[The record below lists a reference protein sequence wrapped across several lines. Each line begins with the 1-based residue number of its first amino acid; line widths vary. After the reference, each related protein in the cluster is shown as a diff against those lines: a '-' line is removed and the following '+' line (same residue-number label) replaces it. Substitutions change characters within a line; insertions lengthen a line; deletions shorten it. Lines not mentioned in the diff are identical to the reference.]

1 MRPAAPWKIAALRF
15 DRVSPTT
22 LVDQIARHIELAIVE
37 GSLQSGCRL
46 PSWRDLA
53 GQLGVAR
60 GTVQAA
66 YEKLID
72 RGLLIASG
80 SAGTHVVEHLPSKVV
95 QATSDESLLPQDFYF
110 RSSEALVFQMGIP
123 ANDAFP
129 ATLWARLHRQAV
141 QATSLRTGYCD
152 PRGLPELRSAI
163 ASHVAIA
170 RGIEC
175 SSEQII
181 VTAGFRGGLGIA
193 LRAIGA
199 TGKQAWVEDPGYP
212 LTRYGLELAGV
223 HPIAVP
229 VDSDGLNV
237 QRGRELAPRAALA
250 VVTPGQQ
257 APSGVA
263 LAEHRRQE
271 LLEWAASCGAWIIED
286 DYLAELHLSGRS
298 PNALASGNGADR
310 VIHVGTFSKTIAP
323 MVGVGFIVAPLPLAR
338 RLIDV
343 ATWLGGPPNAALQLA
358 LSTFLREG
366 HYLRHLRRMRGLYG
380 QRRQC
385 LLDTLARLG
394 VEGAL
399 PAALSV
405 MLPLPDGFDD
415 QQLSIDA
422 RASDLGPAPLS
433 PWFAAASRP
442 RSGLLLGVAN
452 VLERNI
458 DKDCRRLLAMFGTSE
473 RRPRDPNPQAL
484 AHRDSK
490 SSDVATASRSI

>member
-1 MRPAAPWKIAALRF
+1 MRPDAPWKMAALTL

-22 LVDQIARHIELAIVE
+22 LVDQIAHHIEVAIAE
-37 GSLQSGCRL
+37 GSLQSGGRL

-60 GTVQAA
+60 GTVRAA

-72 RGLLIASG
+72 RGLLIAAG
-80 SAGTHVVEHLPSKVV
+80 SAGTRVAEHLPPTIIPV
-95 QATSDESLLPQDFYF
+95 TSGVESLLPQDFHF
-110 RSSEALVFQMGIP
+110 RSTQALVFQMGVP
-123 ANDAFP
+123 AHDAFP

-141 QATSLRTGYCD
+141 QSTSLQTGYGD
-152 PRGLPELRSAI
+152 PRGFPELRLAI

-175 SSEQII
+175 SPEQII
-181 VTAGFRGGLGIA
+181 VTTGFRGGLGIA

-199 TGKQAWVEDPGYP
+199 TGRQAWVEDPGYP
-212 LTRYGLELAGV
+212 VTRYALELAGV
-223 HPIAVP
+223 HPVPVP
-229 VDSDGLNV
+229 VDSDGLIV
-237 QRGRELAPRAALA
+237 ERGRELAPHAALA

-271 LLEWAASCGAWIIED
+271 LLQWAASCGGWIVED

-298 PNALASGNGADR
+298 PSALASGDGADR

-323 MVGVGFIVAPLPLAR
+323 MVGVGFVVAPLPLAR

-358 LSTFLREG
+358 LSTFLSEG
-366 HYLRHLRRMRGLYG
+366 HYLRHLRRMRRLYG

-394 VEGAL
+394 VETAV

-405 MLPLPDGFDD
+405 MLALPDGFDD
-415 QQLSIDA
+415 QQLSLDA
-422 RASDLGPAPLS
+422 QAFDLGPAPLS
-433 PWFAAASRP
+433 PWFATASQP
-442 RSGLLLGVAN
+442 RSGVLLGVAN
-452 VLERNI
+452 VLERKI
-458 DKDCRRLLAMFGTSE
+458 EQDCRRLLAMLGTPE
-473 RRPRDPNPQAL
+473 RRAKNPRLLIGARRGSEPAPA
-484 AHRDSK
+484 
-490 SSDVATASRSI
+490 

>member
-1 MRPAAPWKIAALRF
+1 MRPGAPWKMAALTL

-22 LVDQIARHIELAIVE
+22 LVDQLARHIEVAIAE
-37 GSLQSGCRL
+37 GSLQSGGRL

-60 GTVQAA
+60 GTVRAA

-72 RGLLIASG
+72 RGLLIAAG
-80 SAGTHVVEHLPSKVV
+80 SAGTRVAEHLPPTIIPV
-95 QATSDESLLPQDFYF
+95 TSGVESLLPQDFHF
-110 RSSEALVFQMGIP
+110 RSTQALVFQMGVP
-123 ANDAFP
+123 AHDAFP

-141 QATSLRTGYCD
+141 QSTSLRTGYGD

-175 SSEQII
+175 SPEQII
-181 VTAGFRGGLGIA
+181 VTTGFRGGLGIA

-199 TGKQAWVEDPGYP
+199 TGRQAWVEDPGYP
-212 LTRYGLELAGV
+212 VTRYALELAGV
-223 HPIAVP
+223 HPVPVP
-229 VDSDGLNV
+229 VDSDGLIV
-237 QRGRELAPRAALA
+237 ERGRELAPRAALA

-271 LLEWAASCGAWIIED
+271 LLQWAASCGGWIVED

-298 PNALASGNGADR
+298 PNALASGDGADR

-323 MVGVGFIVAPLPLAR
+323 MVGVGFVVAPLPLAR

-358 LSTFLREG
+358 LSTFLSEG
-366 HYLRHLRRMRGLYG
+366 HYLRHLRRMRRLYG

-394 VEGAL
+394 VETAV

-415 QQLSIDA
+415 QQLSLDA
-422 RASDLGPAPLS
+422 RAVDLGPAPLS
-433 PWFAAASRP
+433 PWFAAASQP

-452 VLERNI
+452 VLERKI
-458 DKDCRRLLAMFGTSE
+458 EQDCRRLLAMLGTPERRAKNPRLLIGARRGSE
-473 RRPRDPNPQAL
+473 RT
-484 AHRDSK
+484 
-490 SSDVATASRSI
+490 TA